1 MADVTDMRSCF
12 VRVMGRSLMSEGRL
26 GLVGDTVREQKRY
39 LGVRVGIIGAL
50 DSDITGIIS

>member
-1 MADVTDMRSCF
+1 
-12 VRVMGRSLMSEGRL
+12 MSEGRL